1 MHATRALALAI
12 VATLAVGTGTLVA
25 RSGGSQ
31 REVLRSRESA
41 PTTSATMPAETT
53 VAGTRAPSVAD
64 TRGPAATTTRPSL
77 TTTTSPARA
86 TTPLACRNSRE
97 PACGAFRWD
106 PPPPA
111 NQPMRLSVTVTPS
124 QPRVGQKVTFQV
136 VAEDPDGDITGE
148 RVDYGDGGGQSV
160 PGQPSCA
167 TAHGPW
173 TPPKATSGRLAK
185 TYEHS
190 YSAAGNFTAAFTF
203 RSHGPCPDPTVYA
216 SEGSLSVPLVVSA

>member
-12 VATLAVGTGTLVA
+12 VAVLAVGTGTLVA
-25 RSGGSQ
+25 RSGESA
-31 REVLRSRESA
+31 REASRTGESA
-41 PTTSATMPAETT
+41 PTPSATMPAETT
-53 VAGTRAPSVAD
+53 VADTRAPSVAD
-64 TRGPAATTTRPSL
+64 TRGPAAATTRPSL
-77 TTTTSPARA
+77 TTTTSPAR
-86 TTPLACRNSRE
+86 TTTTLACRNSSE

-136 VAEDPDGDITGE
+136 VAEDPDGEITGE

-167 TAHGPW
+167 AAHGPW
-173 TPPKATSGRLAK
+173 TPSKGAPGRLAK

-203 RSHGPCPDPTVYA
+203 RSYGPCPDPSVYA
-216 SEGSLSVPLVVSA
+216 SEGSLTVPLVVSA